1 MRVIFWGGQAS
12 AGIVV
17 EHDGGRICHVT
28 RHPIHNAADD
38 SALVEAAAGA
48 DLLIFPGDW
57 EEGLALKQRA
67 GAKLLALGPNA
78 GSGDDLD
85 ALAEALAKK
94 SSNVFLTRQKMSLE
108 L

>member
-1 MRVIFWGGQAS
+1 MRVVFWGGQAS

-17 EHDGGRICHVT
+17 ERDGRRICHVT
-28 RHPIHNAADD
+28 RHPVRDAANDA
-38 SALVEAAAGA
+38 SLVEAATGA

-57 EEGLALKQRA
+57 EEGLALKQRS

-78 GSGDDLD
+78 GAGDELD

-94 SSNVFLTRQKMSLE
+94 SSNVFLTRQKMSFE

>member
-1 MRVIFWGGQAS
+1 MRVVFWGGQTS

-28 RHPIHNAADD
+28 RHPPRNAADD
-38 SALVEAAAGA
+38 AALVEAAAGA

-57 EEGLALKQRA
+57 EEGIALKRRA

-78 GSGDDLD
+78 GAGDLD
-85 ALAEALAKK
+85 GLSEALARK
-94 SSNVFLTRQKMSLE
+94 SSNVFLARQKMSFE